1 MLKFPE
7 SFEARPVCFVG
18 VAAGIWGA
26 LRPIEQLQMI
36 FGYRNA
42 YLYPERVFMP
52 RINELLDD
60 NGRLKDAD
68 LLQRLQQ
75 QAEGFISFVERQ
87 KGVKLRAK

>member
-1 MLKFPE
+1 
-7 SFEARPVCFVG
+7 
-18 VAAGIWGA
+18 
-26 LRPIEQLQMI
+26 MI

-87 KGVKLRAK
+87 KGVKLREN